1 MIDEKRITENLVA
14 FSFPRLSGT
23 DGERKAFQKLRE
35 KINDLKLKPI
45 IQEFTFSTYF
55 GRIYAKIAFSLGF
68 VLLLILYLNIE
79 SIFFLATI
87 IIILIIFLYLFLIA
101 RYPEKI
107 NFGKK
112 LNSQNIFV
120 KFSSRAKEN
129 EFNERNIF
137 FLCHLDSKG
146 QKFSI
151 LTRIRMIRIWV
162 FSALAAFFI
171 IILKNYVT
179 TQFSLFLY
187 IIGAI
192 PLLIN
197 LCATILINLNTTNNI
212 SNGAIDDASGIAVV
226 LELLNFY
233 SNSEHRFNGYN
244 LWFVFTGCEETGT
257 IGIRHFYNNE
267 IKNFDRNNSIPI
279 NFDAIGKSI
288 YMFPNKYLAK
298 TNGKFLSSFVE
309 NSKELN
315 LKNNPKKIYFG
326 SHSDG
331 YFLKKKEF
339 IGIGFGDM
347 DSYKYIHSINDTIDK
362 VNPTLLAGLCKTITI
377 TLKDFDT
384 SS

>member
-1 MIDEKRITENLVA
+1 MIDAKRITENLKT

-23 DGERKAFQKLRE
+23 EGERKAFKIAHE
-35 KINDLKLKPI
+35 KINELKLKSE
-45 IQEFTFSTYF
+45 IQEFNFSTYF

-120 KFSSRAKEN
+120 KISQKVEEQEKN
-129 EFNERNIF
+129 HRNVF

-146 QKFSI
+146 QRFSI
-151 LTRIRMIRIWV
+151 LMRIRTIRTWV
-162 FSALAAFFI
+162 FSAGAAIFI
-171 IILKNYVT
+171 IILKNYVI

-192 PLLIN
+192 PLFIN
-197 LCATILINLNTTNNI
+197 LFATFIINLNATNNI
-212 SNGAIDDASGIAVV
+212 SKGAIDDGSGIAVV
-226 LELLNFY
+226 LELLNYY
-233 SNSEHRFNGYN
+233 SNSEHHFNGYN
-244 LWFVFTGCEETGT
+244 LWFVFTGAEECGT
-257 IGIRHFYNNE
+257 MGIRHFYNNE
-267 IKNFDRNNSIPI
+267 IRNFDRNYSIPF

-288 YMFPNKYLAK
+288 YMFPNKNLTK
-298 TNGKFLSSFVE
+298 TNGKFLSLFVK
-309 NSKELN
+309 NTKELN
-315 LKNNPKKIYFG
+315 IKRNPKKIYFG

-331 YFLKKKEF
+331 YFLKKKKF

-362 VNPTLLAGLCKTITI
+362 VNPNLLAGLCKAITT
-377 TLKDFDT
+377 TLKDLDF